1 MNIIIEKLDV
11 SCDIKYNIT
20 NFLYDPLGYTF
31 DDINKIQEL
40 KKKNKFQMQRI
51 TTELWLWKQKDVSI
65 RYLRGSV
72 VSYIGMF
79 KNIFEERDAMYEAIE
94 NNVFVEKDH
103 DELKNNYWKMIQ

>member
-1 MNIIIEKLDV
+1 MNIIIEKLDI

-31 DDINKIQEL
+31 DDINKIQKL
-40 KKKNKFQMQRI
+40 KKNNKFQMQRI
-51 TTELWLWKQKDVSI
+51 TTELWLWKKKDVSI

-72 VSYIGMF
+72 FSYIGMF
-79 KNIFEERDAMYEAIE
+79 KNIFEERDAVYEAIE